1 MSLHREEARRVLDIE
16 RGAIEQVAKHLN
28 EQFDRAVELLYA
40 CQGTVVVVGVGK
52 SGLIGRKVA
61 ATLSSTGTPAF
72 FLHAAEGSHGDLG
85 MVRSKDICLVLS
97 KSGETSE
104 LLDLLPAI
112 RRVGARILSLVGRPS
127 STLARES
134 DVVLDVS
141 VKQEACP
148 HDLVPTASTV
158 AMLAM
163 GDALAIALL
172 KRRDFGPEQFA
183 LLHPGGTLGKRLLL
197 RVKDLMHQGEENPL
211 APQGASMTEVLEVL
225 IDKRLGAVSI
235 IDPDGKLLGLI
246 ADGDLKRAIRQ
257 HGDIRQL
264 SVEKLM
270 TRQPTTILPDK
281 LAHEALALMENRPF
295 QITVLPVVDAEGR
308 AIGLLRL
315 HDILRAG
322 IV

>member
-1 MSLHREEARRVLDIE
+1 MSVHQEEARRVLDIE
-16 RGAIEQVAKHLN
+16 REAIEEVARHLD
-28 EQFDRAVELLYA
+28 EQFDQAVERLYA
-40 CQGTVVVVGVGK
+40 CPGTVIVVGVGK

-72 FLHAAEGSHGDLG
+72 FLHATEGGHGDLG
-85 MVRSKDICLVLS
+85 VVRSQDICLILS
-97 KSGETSE
+97 KSGETAE

-112 RRVGARILSLVGRPS
+112 RRVGAGIVSLVGRS
-127 STLARES
+127 TSTLARES

-148 HDLVPTASTV
+148 HDLAPTASTV

-172 KRRDFGPEQFA
+172 KRRGFGPEQFA

-197 RVKDLMHQGEENPL
+197 RVRDLMHGGEENPVVPL
-211 APQGASMTEVLEVL
+211 GASMTEVIDVL
-225 IDKRLGAVSI
+225 VDRRLGAVSI
-235 IDPDGKLLGLI
+235 VDQEGRLQGLF
-246 ADGDLKRAIRQ
+246 ADGDLKRAIID
-257 HGDIRQL
+257 HGDVRPL

-270 TRQPTTILPDK
+270 TRRPTTITPDR

-295 QITVLPVVDAEGR
+295 QIAVLPVVDAEGR
-308 AIGLLRL
+308 AVGLLRL